1 MEMEMEKQTPQMRCL
16 CQYARTANTKFTG
29 IEERMKP
36 NGSSI
41 CRIGS
46 DTLYHRLLRIGALLD
61 PEKPEGKSVLC
72 QK

>member
-16 CQYARTANTKFTG
+16 CQYARTANTKFAG

-41 CRIGS
+41 CRMDN
-46 DTLYHRLLRIGALLD
+46 DTVYHRLLRIGALLD
-61 PEKPEGKSVLC
+61 PEKPEGESVLC